1 MNMRA
6 KLDNPKAFSE
16 VIAIISEIVSE
27 VKIRINDSGMSIVA
41 IDPANVAM
49 VNFRIPKESFSEFKA
64 GNEVLGVNLDNL
76 KAVLRR
82 AKSASTLVLE
92 NTENMLN
99 IEVIDK
105 VKRNFS
111 LALIEVDAEDKAPPK
126 LEFLSQIQ
134 MAPSDLVDSIEDCL
148 IVADSCTFIASR
160 DKFVIEASGL
170 NSARSEFSS
179 DEVKIISGVS
189 KSKYSL
195 EYLQKF
201 VKASK
206 ISNKVFVNFSS
217 DMPCKI
223 EFKNDNLELAF
234 ILAPRVENND

>member
-1 MNMRA
+1 MDMKA

-16 VIAIISEIVSE
+16 VIAIISDLVSE
-27 VKIRINDSGMSIVA
+27 VKIRFNEEGMSIVA

-49 VNFRIPKESFSEFKA
+49 VNFRIPKHSFSEYES
-64 GNEVLGVNLDNL
+64 GNEKLGVNLDNL
-76 KAVLRR
+76 KAILRR
-82 AKSASTLVLE
+82 AKTASTLILE
-92 NTENMLN
+92 NTESTLN
-99 IEVIDK
+99 IEVIDR

-111 LALIEVDAEDKAPPK
+111 LALIEVDAEDKEPPQ

-134 MAPSDLVDSIEDCL
+134 MSPSDLVDSIEDCL
-148 IVADSCTFIASR
+148 IVADSCTFIASP

-179 DEVKIISGVS
+179 DEVKIISGES

-201 VKASK
+201 VKAGK
-206 ISNKVFVNFSS
+206 ISDRVFVNFSS
-217 DMPCKI
+217 DTPCKV
-223 EFKNDNLELAF
+223 EFKNESLELSF
-234 ILAPRVENND
+234 VLAPRVENDD